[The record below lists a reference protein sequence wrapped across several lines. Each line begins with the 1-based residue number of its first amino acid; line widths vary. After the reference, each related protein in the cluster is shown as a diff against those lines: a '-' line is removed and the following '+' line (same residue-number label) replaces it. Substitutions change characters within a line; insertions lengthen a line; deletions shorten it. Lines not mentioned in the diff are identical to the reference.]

1 MDLHGWIFENLLY
14 VAGRVHEPI
23 FYERLCG
30 EAQPLAQPRHSN
42 PSSVNRSSS
51 FRENVVADALYAIS
65 GIVCHCRESDVSGP
79 PYGNLRL
86 VTPKL
91 RLEIQP
97 TILQS
102 SADTYACELTSE
114 TWTIFLEPLRYR
126 FRAPLQLPP
135 DPFSGQR
142 DRQALHPTHC
152 SRPGSHR

>member
-51 FRENVVADALYAIS
+51 FRENVVADALYAVS

-91 RLEIQP
+91 RLEIQGHKAKIAVWG
-97 TILQS
+97 TGYIGLS
-102 SADTYACELTSE
+102 TMAYYA
-114 TWTIFLEPLRYR
+114 RY
-126 FRAPLQLPP
+126 
-135 DPFSGQR
+135 
-142 DRQALHPTHC
+142 
-152 SRPGSHR
+152 